1 MAQEYPSTG
10 RDQGKIPFV
19 MRTRERTRGAGM
31 VLLIGCQ
38 LPAVWF
44 TNVGL
49 SEPQRRKE
57 MEGYPLDQSG
67 RGGHLRF
74 PPAPTRERANNPL
87 PNHRPAKGRQTR
99 MDAML
104 MR

>member
-57 MEGYPLDQSG
+57 MEGYPLQIPGSKRPRGSPTIPSG
-67 RGGHLRF
+67 SYAG
-74 PPAPTRERANNPL
+74 TSE
-87 PNHRPAKGRQTR
+87 
-99 MDAML
+99 
-104 MR
+104 